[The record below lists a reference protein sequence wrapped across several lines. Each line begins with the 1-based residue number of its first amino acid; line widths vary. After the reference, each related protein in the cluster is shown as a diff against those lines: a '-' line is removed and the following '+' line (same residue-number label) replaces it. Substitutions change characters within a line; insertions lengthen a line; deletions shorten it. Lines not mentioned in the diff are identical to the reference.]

1 MIKLFSTI
9 LAFLCILT
17 SCSKIYT
24 YFRRNNDTEGKTE
37 IKSKFN
43 DDNIVYTNESSRSYE
58 VHQTLKDREINF
70 KLELLVIPGK
80 MSGGTKIKY
89 KYYYTPEALTLE
101 ERITY
106 LNSDVNYKSEITSV
120 MEDVNHIFL
129 HPPRSFSLKSL
140 QLSPF
145 PQIDFPVKKGY
156 SWKAKMFIG
165 SGWGDLNGKTIK
177 YDFIIDE
184 VKYLDN
190 DTLNYTAKVIAKSYV
205 ENENHLCNAIFNFDS
220 KLGFTRLRYDFDNT
234 TKIEFNLVE

>member
-1 MIKLFSTI
+1 
-9 LAFLCILT
+9 
-17 SCSKIYT
+17 
-24 YFRRNNDTEGKTE
+24 
-37 IKSKFN
+37 
-43 DDNIVYTNESSRSYE
+43 
-58 VHQTLKDREINF
+58 
-70 KLELLVIPGK
+70 
-80 MSGGTKIKY
+80 
-89 KYYYTPEALTLE
+89 
-101 ERITY
+101 
-106 LNSDVNYKSEITSV
+106 

-190 DTLNYTAKVIAKSYV
+190 DTLNYRSEEHTS
-205 ENENHLCNAIFNFDS
+205 ELQSRPHLVC
-220 KLGFTRLRYDFDNT
+220 RLLLE
-234 TKIEFNLVE
+234 KKK